1 MKRSLPLAIVFIG
14 GIIYFFA
21 YFTPH
26 YFSEYILQQKI
37 LVDWLKILGLFAF
50 VIGLYS
56 LIHLHATK
64 IKRKVDNW
72 QYSVMTLTGLTI
84 MFIFGILVP
93 EKFGGGIDQGSIY
106 DWIFMNVQVPLQ
118 ATMFS
123 LLAFYITS
131 AAFRA
136 FKARSVEATCLL
148 IAATI
153 VMLGRVPLG
162 ESIRSATKGFLDFPL
177 WTQWILDVP
186 NMATKRAITFG
197 VALGMIATSLKI
209 MFGIERSWL
218 GGSE

>member
-14 GIIYFFA
+14 GIVYLFA

-26 YFSEYILQQKI
+26 YFSEEILQRVI

-56 LIHLHATK
+56 LVHLHVNK
-64 IKRKVDNW
+64 IKRKVENW
-72 QYSVMTLTGLTI
+72 QFSILTLSGLGI
-84 MFIFGILVP
+84 MFIFGIIVP
-93 EKFGGGIDQGSIY
+93 EKFLGGVQQGSIY
-106 DWIFMNVQVPLQ
+106 DWIFMSIQVPLQ

-131 AAFRA
+131 AAYRA
-136 FKARSVEATCLL
+136 FKARSTEATFLL
-148 IAATI
+148 LAALV

-162 ESIRSATKGFLDFPL
+162 ESIRSLTQGFLDFPK

-186 NMATKRAITFG
+186 NTASKRAILFG

-209 MFGIERSWL
+209 IFGIERSWL

>member
-14 GIIYFFA
+14 GVVFFISYFV
-21 YFTPH
+21 PH
-26 YFSEYILQQKI
+26 YISEEILQRQIMVEWIKVI
-37 LVDWLKILGLFAF
+37 SLFAF

-56 LIHLHATK
+56 LIHLHVNK

-72 QYSVMTLTGLTI
+72 QYSILTLSGI
-84 MFIFGILVP
+84 GVMFIVGILLP
-93 EKFGGGIDQGSIY
+93 EKFNGGIQQGSIY
-106 DWIFMNVQVPLQ
+106 DWIFMNLQVPLQ

-148 IAATI
+148 LAAVV

-162 ESIRSATKGFLDFPL
+162 ETIRSITQGFLDFPK

-186 NMATKRAITFG
+186 NTATKRAIMLG
-197 VALGMIATSLKI
+197 VALGMMATSLKI
-209 MFGIERSWL
+209 ILGIERSWL